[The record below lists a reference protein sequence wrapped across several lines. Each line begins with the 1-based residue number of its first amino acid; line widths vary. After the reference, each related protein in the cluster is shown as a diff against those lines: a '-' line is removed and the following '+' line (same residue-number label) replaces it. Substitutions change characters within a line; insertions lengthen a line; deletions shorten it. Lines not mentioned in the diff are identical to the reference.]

1 VLRHCVATAAAA
13 EKICLK
19 PIKANSF
26 GQKGCKNPFLIELNL
41 KSRNSAASEKK
52 KRLVCCKKVVFAN
65 QSQYAFW
72 PEQLKI
78 REKSSHSDTLQIKV
92 HSLCF
97 CLNRAKISSKH

>member
-52 KRLVCCKKVVFAN
+52 K
-65 QSQYAFW
+65 
-72 PEQLKI
+72 
-78 REKSSHSDTLQIKV
+78 D
-92 HSLCF
+92 
-97 CLNRAKISSKH
+97 